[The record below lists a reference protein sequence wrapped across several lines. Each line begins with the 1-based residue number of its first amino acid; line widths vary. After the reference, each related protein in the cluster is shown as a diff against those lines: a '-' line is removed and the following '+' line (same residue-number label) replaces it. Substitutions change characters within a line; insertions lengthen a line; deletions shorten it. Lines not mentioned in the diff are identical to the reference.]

1 VTILKPGRG
10 RNDKRKTA
18 GKIKELA
25 CCAGFY
31 RSAWEVFM
39 RGRDVAPLLP
49 GAHKPSLAPSRQ
61 ASPECSPMF
70 PAHPSQRGAATSRQ
84 LHQTTSN
91 TTPHHLT
98 MSAPASPERP
108 PASPERRAE
117 SPVILYRSP
126 TALTLLRTAA
136 INLVLP
142 FINGLMLGFGELF
155 AHELA
160 FRWGWGTTRVCI
172 LGEEWGWV
180 LTCTGVPGP

>member
-1 VTILKPGRG
+1 
-10 RNDKRKTA
+10 
-18 GKIKELA
+18 
-25 CCAGFY
+25 
-31 RSAWEVFM
+31 M

-49 GAHKPSLAPSRQ
+49 GAHKPSLASSRQ

-84 LHQTTSN
+84 LHQTTS
-91 TTPHHLT
+91 PHHLT
-98 MSAPASPERP
+98 MSA

-117 SPVILYRSP
+117 SPVILYRPP

-172 LGEEWGWV
+172 PGEEWGWV
-180 LTCTGVPGP
+180 LTWAGVPGP

>member
-1 VTILKPGRG
+1 
-10 RNDKRKTA
+10 
-18 GKIKELA
+18 
-25 CCAGFY
+25 
-31 RSAWEVFM
+31 
-39 RGRDVAPLLP
+39 
-49 GAHKPSLAPSRQ
+49 
-61 ASPECSPMF
+61 MF

-117 SPVILYRSP
+117 SPVIIYRSP

-172 LGEEWGWV
+172 PGEEWGWV